1 MPKKAEDNL
10 KKLEVDKHKSPRG
23 KPKKTATEKVE
34 KEKDDSKKTKLKQ
47 KIKEIDFE
55 YHKNFVEQLKKEGLR
70 YGGLDFSLNG
80 TGVAA
85 LYRGKVETLT
95 IKCSGAGA
103 SYALSH
109 TGLVKKALTFTSQYD
124 RLEYIESILLWFV
137 RKHRLDVLFV
147 EDFSYNS
154 VGKVFQLSEGCG
166 AVLFSVAKQTGV
178 SVYKIPPT
186 LIKSEIA
193 GHGHAKKELVEK
205 AVKKVVNNHSYKTDN
220 ESDAMAVLIVGY
232 ELFTKDNPKVS
243 KWK

>member
-1 MPKKAEDNL
+1 MTLEKKP
-10 KKLEVDKHKSPRG
+10 VTPPIDKHKSPRA
-23 KPKKTATEKVE
+23 KPRKTAKEKVANHA
-34 KEKDDSKKTKLKQ
+34 DSAKKANIKQ
-47 KIKEIDFE
+47 KIKEIDID
-55 YHKNFVEQLKKEGLR
+55 YHISFIDQMKKENLR

-80 TGVAA
+80 TGIATM
-85 LYRGKVETLT
+85 YRGKTDTVTV
-95 IKCSGAGA
+95 KCSQAGA
-103 SYALSH
+103 SYALS
-109 TGLVKKALTFTSQYD
+109 TKGLERKALTFNSSYD

-137 RKHRLDVLFV
+137 QKHKLDVLFV

-166 AVLFSVAKQTGV
+166 AVLFSVAKQTGIKV
-178 SVYKIPPT
+178 FKIPPT

-205 AVKKVVNNHSYKTDN
+205 AVKKVVKDHNYKTDN

-232 ELFTKDNPKVS
+232 ELFNKANPKVT